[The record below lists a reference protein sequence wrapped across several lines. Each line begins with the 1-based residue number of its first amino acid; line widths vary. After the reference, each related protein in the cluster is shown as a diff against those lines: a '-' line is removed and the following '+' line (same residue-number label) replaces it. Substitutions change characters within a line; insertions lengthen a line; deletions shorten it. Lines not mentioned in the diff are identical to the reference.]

1 MRSAV
6 PSTAPGRRGRSD
18 VIFHG
23 NTMDEHTKLLDKIR
37 LIQALHAGATTDGER
52 DAAADALRRVSE
64 RLASLKV
71 TDPPTEFRFS
81 MDNTGRASFSWR
93 CSGAIDC
100 AVSLLPTAA
109 KHGHGASSTVVRRP
123 ALEGVWRWMK
133 RFASISTP
141 LPRRSSPN
149 QSPGT
154 LPMQEVGGQL
164 TG

>member
-6 PSTAPGRRGRSD
+6 PSTALGRRGRSD

-81 MDNTGRASFSWR
+81 MDNTWSRKLFLALLRRVWT
-93 CSGAIDC
+93 AP
-100 AVSLLPTAA
+100 VSLLPAA
-109 KHGHGASSTVVRRP
+109 AEHGHGASSTVVRRP
-123 ALEGVWRWMK
+123 ALEGVCR
-133 RFASISTP
+133 A
-141 LPRRSSPN
+141 
-149 QSPGT
+149 G
-154 LPMQEVGGQL
+154 
-164 TG
+164 